1 MMTPDQKKKVVEA
14 LMRANTT
21 EEVRKLERMLA
32 EGTIPEGELVPGEK
46 GPNGA

>member
-1 MMTPDQKKKVVEA
+1 MTPDQKKKVVEA

-21 EEVRKLERMLA
+21 EEVRKLEKMLA
-32 EGTIPEGELVPGEK
+32 EGMIPEGVVVPGED